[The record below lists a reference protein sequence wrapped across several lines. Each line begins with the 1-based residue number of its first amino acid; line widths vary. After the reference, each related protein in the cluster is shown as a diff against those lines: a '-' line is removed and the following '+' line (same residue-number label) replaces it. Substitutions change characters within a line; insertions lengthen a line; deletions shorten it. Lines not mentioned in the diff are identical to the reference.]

1 MLKSPRVQTVVRG
14 KGVKANYAD
23 GFWSP
28 NLDNRHT
35 HIIQY
40 VLRYTK

>member
-23 GFWSP
+23 GF
-28 NLDNRHT
+28 
-35 HIIQY
+35 
-40 VLRYTK
+40 